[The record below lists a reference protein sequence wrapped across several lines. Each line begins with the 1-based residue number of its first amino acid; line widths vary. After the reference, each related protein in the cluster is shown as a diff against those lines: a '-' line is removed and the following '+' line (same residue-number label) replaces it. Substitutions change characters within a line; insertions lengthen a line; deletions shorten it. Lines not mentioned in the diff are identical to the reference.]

1 MKKTFA
7 SLREFYYYIV
17 EIFSFLFSLAT
28 CYLPETRETPIEQAD
43 ILIVPGFFSGPVYYK
58 KLTRNLEKAGYKP
71 KILKVPPIFLSTTN
85 IIRSLD
91 SQLKNLPKKYVF
103 LTHNTGGL
111 LCLLLPDTSRRKV
124 GALITLG
131 TPFRGTSLFR
141 FFGPK
146 DLDWKSPL
154 LEKMFNTFLFMDRF
168 QPLSP
173 WKELFFLP
181 KSSSEFGQGRDLW
194 FDVVGNFNIVRVEEN
209 LRSITDYLEKNH
221 PPGSSLEHHS
231 KSDKSRILETEIPE
245 VEKPSKTKKKVRR
258 TEIKKPIGKKK
269 VQPVRKKRK

>member
-7 SLREFYYYIV
+7 SLRELYYYFV

-28 CYLPETRETPIEQAD
+28 CYLPETRETPTERAD
-43 ILIVPGFFSGPVYYK
+43 ILIIPGFFSGPVYYK
-58 KLTRNLEKAGYKP
+58 KLTRKLEQAGFKP
-71 KILKVPPIFLSTTN
+71 KVLKIPPIFLNTTN

-91 SQLKNLPKKYVF
+91 SQLKNLPDKYVF

-124 GALITLG
+124 SALITLG

-141 FFGPK
+141 FLGPK
-146 DLDWKSPL
+146 ELRWKSPL

-173 WKELFFLP
+173 WKEIFFLP

-209 LRSITDYLEKNH
+209 LRSITDYLQKNH
-221 PPGSSLEHHS
+221 PPKHSSEPGS
-231 KSDKSRILETEIPE
+231 KADKNPVVRT
-245 VEKPSKTKKKVRR
+245 EKPLKAKKKAQA
-258 TEIKKPIGKKK
+258 TKAKKPIRKKK
-269 VQPVRKKRK
+269 IQPVRKKRM